1 MHCREMREF
10 QLLFPSF
17 PWLYL
22 FIYIFLPGDIFF
34 SLEIVNFGF
43 TRKVL
48 EGIWELLV
56 WTSALYSLKTAGH
69 LTNATFI

>member
-1 MHCREMREF
+1 MREF

-22 FIYIFLPGDIFF
+22 FIYIFLPDDIFF

-56 WTSALYSLKTAGH
+56 
-69 LTNATFI
+69 